1 MEAKHLLGGAKQGR
15 AETKQGQAEAKRL
28 HEEAKFPQGKAK
40 HPNEEIKR
48 PQGKAKRPNE
58 EIKHP
63 QGKANHQDGEGTGQ
77 KTTEELT
84 SRRPSVKRKE
94 INIEI
99 SMESISFSLFYVV
112 NETEK
117 SLPAYSA
124 EASAVWV
131 ARPPDEDRL
140 AHDVVFGHE
149 APVA

>member
-1 MEAKHLLGGAKQGR
+1 VEAKHLVGEA
-15 AETKQGQAEAKRL
+15 KQGQAEAKQGQAEAKHL
-28 HEEAKFPQGKAK
+28 HEEAKYPNEETK
-40 HPNEEIKR
+40 HPNGETK
-48 PQGKAKRPNE
+48 
-58 EIKHP
+58 
-63 QGKANHQDGEGTGQ
+63 HQDGEGTEQ

-117 SLPAYSA
+117 SLPAYSV
-124 EASAVWV
+124 EAPSVWV

-140 AHDVVFGHE
+140 AHDVVFWHE

>member
-1 MEAKHLLGGAKQGR
+1 MEAKHLLGGA
-15 AETKQGQAEAKRL
+15 KQGQAEAKRL
-28 HEEAKFPQGKAK
+28 HEEAKYPNEETKHPQGKAK
-40 HPNEEIKR
+40 HP
-48 PQGKAKRPNE
+48 QGKAK
-58 EIKHP
+58 
-63 QGKANHQDGEGTGQ
+63 HQDREETRQ

-117 SLPAYSA
+117 SLPAYSV
-124 EASAVWV
+124 EAPSVWV

-140 AHDVVFGHE
+140 AHDVVFWHE
-149 APVA
+149 APIA

>member
-15 AETKQGQAEAKRL
+15 AETKQGQAEAKHL

-40 HPNEEIKR
+40 QPNE
-48 PQGKAKRPNE
+48 KAKR
-58 EIKHP
+58 P
-63 QGKANHQDGEGTGQ
+63 QGKANHQDGEGTRQ

-117 SLPAYSA
+117 SLPAYSV
-124 EASAVWV
+124 EAPSVWV

-140 AHDVVFGHE
+140 AHDVVFWHE
-149 APVA
+149 APIA

>member
-1 MEAKHLLGGAKQGR
+1 MLNLLVNLMNLLANLVNLLVNLKWRLSTCSERLSKGGRKLSVR
-15 AETKQGQAEAKRL
+15 K
-28 HEEAKFPQGKAK
+28 GKGA
-40 HPNEEIKR
+40 R
-48 PQGKAKRPNE
+48 
-58 EIKHP
+58 
-63 QGKANHQDGEGTGQ
+63 Q
-77 KTTEELT
+77 KTTEEQT
-84 SRRPSVKRKE
+84 SRRSSVKRKE

-99 SMESISFSLFYVV
+99 SMESISISLFYVV

>member
-1 MEAKHLLGGAKQGR
+1 MEAKHLVGEA
-15 AETKQGQAEAKRL
+15 KQGQAEAKQGQAEAKHL
-28 HEEAKFPQGKAK
+28 HEEAKYPNEETK
-40 HPNEEIKR
+40 HPNGETK
-48 PQGKAKRPNE
+48 
-58 EIKHP
+58 
-63 QGKANHQDGEGTGQ
+63 HQDGEGTEQ

-117 SLPAYSA
+117 SLPAYSV
-124 EASAVWV
+124 EAPSVWV

-140 AHDVVFGHE
+140 AHDVVFWHE